1 MMELEEKKMEL
12 INTKAELASRSTSAK
27 SSEIHFDEKIG
38 YEEDI
43 KQLKASSIILKRKIE
58 EQKLE
63 IYNLNQNHQT
73 EFEKQKLE
81 GTGNT
86 VVLHKISSVSMTEV
100 QKWSASFLW
109 SSNLYCPMQNSDKM
123 AFFKT
128 HPTL

>member
-81 GTGNT
+81 GIEIIPAIF
-86 VVLHKISSVSMTEV
+86 VRIIFSS
-100 QKWSASFLW
+100 K
-109 SSNLYCPMQNSDKM
+109 NLC
-123 AFFKT
+123 
-128 HPTL
+128 

>member
-81 GTGNT
+81 GGENKVGCVLPM
-86 VVLHKISSVSMTEV
+86 VVISIRPQTEFGRNDDR
-100 QKWSASFLW
+100 KR
-109 SSNLYCPMQNSDKM
+109 
-123 AFFKT
+123 
-128 HPTL
+128 HPTLLRPFCYHYF